1 MSARFCCL
9 ANEIMTPLERYQA
22 DLKRPEFFHDAAQE
36 NAVRHLQRLYEDL
49 VAASQSKP
57 GMFSKLFGKKDH
69 TPVKGLY
76 FWGGVGRGK
85 TYLVDTF
92 FEALPFKEKVRTH
105 FHRFMKRVHEEMK
118 TLPGEKNP
126 LTIIAKRF
134 SQEARVICFDEFF
147 VSDITDAMILG
158 TLMEELFKNGVTLVA
173 TSNIVPDGL
182 YKDGLQRARFLPA
195 IALIKQNTDIVN
207 VDSGVDYRLRHLE
220 QAELFHFP
228 LNEAAHESLKKSF
241 RALTP
246 ECTQA
251 VENDKLMIENRE
263 IIALRTCDDVAWFE
277 FRQLCDGPRSQNDY
291 IELGKIFHAVILSG
305 VEQMGVTTDDIA
317 RRFINMVDEF
327 YDRNV
332 KLIISAEVEL
342 KDLYTGGRLNFEFQR
357 TLSRLLEMQSPRV
370 PVARAQALINLRL
383 NGDLMWEPGLPAMG
397 VYQSTIG
404 WLIHRHRR
412 QASAHNGLCWPG
424 VRRPAE
430 IAGDTG
436 WATTPCAA

>member
-1 MSARFCCL
+1 M
-9 ANEIMTPLERYQA
+9 
-22 DLKRPEFFHDAAQE
+22 
-36 NAVRHLQRLYEDL
+36 RHLQRLYDDL
-49 VAASQSKP
+49 VAASRSKP
-57 GMFSKLFGKKDH
+57 GVFGKLFGKKDQM
-69 TPVKGLY
+69 PVKGLY

-134 SQEARVICFDEFF
+134 SDEARVICFDEFF

-228 LNEAAHESLKKSF
+228 LDAAANESLRKSF
-241 RALTP
+241 QALTP
-246 ECTQA
+246 DCTLA
-251 VENDKLMIENRE
+251 VENDVLMIENRE
-263 IIALRTCDDVAWFE
+263 IRALRTCEDVAWFD
-277 FRQLCDGPRSQNDY
+277 FRELCDGPRSQNDY
-291 IELGKIFHAVILSG
+291 IELGKIFHAVLLSD
-305 VEQMGVTTDDIA
+305 VEQMTVTTDDIA

-357 TLSRLLEMQSPRV
+357 TLSRLLEMQSHEFLS
-370 PVARAQALINLRL
+370 RAHK
-383 NGDLMWEPGLPAMG
+383 P
-397 VYQSTIG
+397 
-404 WLIHRHRR
+404 
-412 QASAHNGLCWPG
+412 
-424 VRRPAE
+424 
-430 IAGDTG
+430 
-436 WATTPCAA
+436 